1 MRQFLMILL
10 LSCNLGFGFGFV
22 TEDGSQSQQIRKVE
36 FNPRQ
41 VMVNRLYQIVY
52 ASARSDIPY
61 RFGGN
66 SLNGMDCS
74 AFVMDVYRMLGI
86 NLPRTAREQ
95 AQYGRYVYH
104 HLEPG
109 DLLFFQTYASYPS
122 HVAIYL
128 GNGYIAEASSTY
140 HRVVIDNIYN
150 QPYLLKHF
158 LFAKRLF

>member
-1 MRQFLMILL
+1 MRQFLTILL

-22 TEDGSQSQQIRKVE
+22 TEDGKSKMQKVE

-41 VMVNRLYQIVY
+41 MLVNRLYQIVY
-52 ASARSDIPY
+52 NAARLDIPY
-61 RFGGN
+61 KFGGN

-86 NLPRTAREQ
+86 DLPRTAREQ

-109 DLLFFQTYASYPS
+109 DLLFFQTYAPYPS

-128 GNGYIAEASSTY
+128 GNGYIAEASSVY
-140 HRVVIDNIYN
+140 HRVVIDNIYK
-150 QPYLLKHF
+150 QLYLMKHF